1 MTTAPQKVVDAEAR
15 DAELGRLLDSVY
27 QRYGFDFR
35 DYARSSLR
43 RRVQNAVRDLKL
55 PDVTALRERVEQDRS
70 AMEQLLIALTV
81 NVTSMYRDPEVF
93 LAFRQL
99 VVPMMH
105 SYPFTRIWHAGCSTG
120 EEVYSMAILLHEEG
134 LYPRCRIYATDMNEV
149 VLKRAI
155 EAVYPLDAMNS
166 YADAYRLAGG
176 TREFS
181 EYYTARYGNAII
193 NHWLRRNVVFGHHN
207 LVTDRSF
214 NEFHVIFCR
223 NVMIYFNRH
232 LQDRVHRLLFSSLR
246 RFGVLA
252 LGLKESLVHTPHE
265 HDYESV
271 SPKLKLFRR
280 RA

>member
-1 MTTAPQKVVDAEAR
+1 MAADSHPGR
-15 DAELGRLLDSVY
+15 DGEIGRLLDAIY
-27 QRYGFDFR
+27 ERYGFDFR
-35 DYARSSLR
+35 DYARASLR
-43 RRVQNAVRDLKL
+43 RRVQNAVHDLGVA
-55 PDVTALRERVEQDRS
+55 DVPALRERVEVDRN

-93 LAFRQL
+93 LSFRNT
-99 VVPMMH
+99 VVPLLR

-134 LYPRCRIYATDMNEV
+134 LYPKCRIYATDMNEV
-149 VLKRAI
+149 VLQRAI
-155 EAVYPLDAMNS
+155 EAVYPLDAMAG

-176 TREFS
+176 TGDFTD
-181 EYYTARYGNAII
+181 YYTARYGHAII
-193 NHWLRRNVVFGHHN
+193 NHALRRNIVFGHHN

-223 NVMIYFNRH
+223 NVMIYFNRQ
-232 LQDRVHRLLFSSLR
+232 LQDRVHNLLYSSLR

-252 LGLKESLVHTPHE
+252 LGVKESLVATPHE
-265 HDYESV
+265 HEYESLA
-271 SPKLKLFRR
+271 PRTKLFRR

>member
-1 MTTAPQKVVDAEAR
+1 MSAEAPTAEDAEI
-15 DAELGRLLDSVY
+15 GRLLETIY

-35 DYARSSLR
+35 DYARASLR
-43 RRVQNAVRDLKL
+43 RRVKNAVHDLGVV
-55 PDVTALRERVEQDRS
+55 DVPALQARVETDRY

-93 LAFRQL
+93 LAFRQTI
-99 VVPMMH
+99 VPMMH

-149 VLKRAI
+149 VLQRAI
-155 EAVYPLDAMNS
+155 EAVYPLDAMAS

-176 TREFS
+176 TSEFS
-181 EYYTARYGNAII
+181 DYYTSRYGHAII
-193 NHWLRRNVVFGHHN
+193 NHWLRRNIVFGHHN

-223 NVMIYFNRH
+223 NVMIYFNRQ
-232 LQDRVHRLLFSSLR
+232 LQDRVHDLLYTSLR

-252 LGLKESLVHTPHE
+252 LGVKESLVATPHE
-265 HDYESV
+265 HDYEPV
-271 SPKLKLFRR
+271 APKVKLYRR
-280 RA
+280 RG

>member
-1 MTTAPQKVVDAEAR
+1 MAGDAPSAR
-15 DAELGRLLDSVY
+15 DTEIGHLLETIY

-35 DYARSSLR
+35 DYARASLR
-43 RRVQNAVRDLKL
+43 RRVQNAVNDLGVA
-55 PDVTALRERVEQDRS
+55 DVPALQARVESDRG

-81 NVTSMYRDPEVF
+81 NVTAMYRDPEVF
-93 LAFRQL
+93 LALRQT
-99 VVPMMH
+99 VVPLLR

-155 EAVYPLDAMNS
+155 EAVYPLEVMTG

-176 TREFS
+176 TGDFTD
-181 EYYTARYGNAII
+181 YYTSRYGHAII
-193 NHWLRRNVVFGHHN
+193 SHWLRRNIVFGHHN

-223 NVMIYFNRH
+223 NVMIYFNRP
-232 LQDRVHRLLFSSLR
+232 LQDRVHELLYGSLR

-252 LGLKESLVHTPHE
+252 LGVKESLLATPHE
-265 HDYESV
+265 HDYE
-271 SPKLKLFRR
+271 PIAGKAKLFRR
-280 RA
+280 RG